1 MLSFLGVSGY
11 YHHSSVLSYLYSQ
24 FRKNINI
31 KVQRQVNRVIG
42 DVRKLA
48 AGEELNKRNS
58 TLRKVMR

>member
-1 MLSFLGVSGY
+1 M
-11 YHHSSVLSYLYSQ
+11 LSYLYSQ